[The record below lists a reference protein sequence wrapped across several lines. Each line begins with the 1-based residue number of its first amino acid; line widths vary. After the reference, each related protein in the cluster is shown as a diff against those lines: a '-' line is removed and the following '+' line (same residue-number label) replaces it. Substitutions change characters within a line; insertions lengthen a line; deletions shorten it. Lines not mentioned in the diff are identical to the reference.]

1 MRSKRLS
8 LGLACCTGYVCFGTL
23 TTTTRAAA
31 PDDTLLYGFTASY
44 NISEGPYAG
53 VIEDSSGNLYG
64 TTSGGGTDG
73 KGTVFQLVP
82 PSGSGGAWTEN
93 VLYSFTG
100 LTDGGAPVGGLTF
113 DSAGNLYGTTLPG
126 WKFHLCRYSVPF
138 DNSSIAERGQTVGI
152 REVVQYLFSSRRR
165 RRRRFKPEHCA

>member
-1 MRSKRLS
+1 MFVV
-8 LGLACCTGYVCFGTL
+8 ATL

-31 PDDTLLYGFTASY
+31 QTITLLYGFTASY

-113 DSAGNLYGTTLPG
+113 DSAGNLYGTTYQDGNSTFAGTAFPSTTADCRKG
-126 WKFHLCRYSVPF
+126 QSRRYSR
-138 DNSSIAERGQTVGI
+138 SRAI
-152 REVVQYLFSSRRR
+152 LFRSRRR
-165 RRRRFKPEHCA
+165 RPKAV